1 MTGALQAAF
10 FLFAPVTLSL
20 TLAPLEARAQV
31 AAPNSNDM
39 GDPDPISVLD
49 EKKRRVKGPS
59 IPELEDHETP
69 GAPQPPP
76 PEIPGEAAAA
86 DPAAPGA
93 GEAKAGDASTASATT
108 ETTTTTTVT
117 TKKSSKKTGSK
128 SAKSKKSAE
137 AASAP
142 ADAAL
147 SAEKPAPKKKSAK
160 KKKEVPPPQEAEAMA
175 ESLPPIPA
183 EASPAEAPAPKR
195 SSAKKK
201 KEAEEKAAAE
211 AATVAAKGAD
221 KGLIPAPKR
230 FQPVLKALPRSLPVY
245 RYGGVNV
252 PPVDFAQVG
261 PRPVARIAPIFL
273 TYYITERGVEE
284 VGVIESTEAG
294 VPTAAEFQYVFV
306 KTRSN
311 AKHFVVV
318 KEMPPITGLSGYK
331 DMDSGPRPIEV
342 QGEIELI
349 EEVNPRENLWR
360 ALVKRSLAPIEIG
373 SVLIEDKI
381 KMFDPSPGHP
391 INGPE
396 LKIIGGQY
404 SSDRHLVGE
413 GSIVYMMGYPEAA
426 RKGTTLQ
433 IKAVSKLRN
442 PESKAITNE
451 RTIGALKVVEVHG
464 RYSTGFIVSARE
476 DIYVGDAVGG
486 PLIGSE
492 PGLSQ
497 QGGGADLDFDEDGKG
512 VGDKVQPPDPA
523 SKGSDDELS
532 ID

>member
-1 MTGALQAAF
+1 MTGALQVA
-10 FLFAPVTLSL
+10 LFAFVPMTLSL
-20 TLAPLEARAQV
+20 TLMPLEARAQGV
-31 AAPNSNDM
+31 AAPTSNDM

-49 EKKRRVKGPS
+49 ERKRRVKGPS
-59 IPELEDHETP
+59 IPELEDKEAA
-69 GAPQPPP
+69 GATEPPP
-76 PEIPGEAAAA
+76 PEIPGETTPTE
-86 DPAAPGA
+86 PAGPAQAGGA
-93 GEAKAGDASTASATT
+93 GAEGGAAEGAAGSSATTT
-108 ETTTTTTVT
+108 ETTSTKTVT
-117 TKKSSKKTGSK
+117 TKKSSKK
-128 SAKSKKSAE
+128 
-137 AASAP
+137 
-142 ADAAL
+142 
-147 SAEKPAPKKKSAK
+147 KSAK
-160 KKKEVPPPQEAEAMA
+160 KKKEIQPPQEAGMIEEA
-175 ESLPPIPA
+175 
-183 EASPAEAPAPKR
+183 APKK

-201 KEAEEKAAAE
+201 KEAAEKAEAE
-211 AATVAAKGAD
+211 AATVASKSGD
-221 KGLIPAPKR
+221 KALIPPPKR
-230 FQPVLKALPRSLPVY
+230 FQPVLKALPRSLPLY

-261 PRPVARIAPIFL
+261 PRPLARIAPIFL

-284 VGVIESTEAG
+284 VGTVDSTEAG

-306 KTRSN
+306 KTRSTH
-311 AKHFVVV
+311 KHFLVV
-318 KEMPPITGLSGYK
+318 KEMTPIKGLSGYK
-331 DMDSGPRPIEV
+331 DMEDGPRPIEV
-342 QGEIELI
+342 QGEVELI

-381 KMFDPSPGHP
+381 KMFDPTPGQP
-391 INGPE
+391 ISGPE

-404 SSDRHLVGE
+404 SSDRVLVGE

-442 PESKAITNE
+442 PETKAITNE

-512 VGDKVQPPDPA
+512 AGDRVQPPDPA
-523 SKGSDDELS
+523 SKSGSDEELS